1 MSKSN
6 IDIRGWGA
14 VTTLGWSARESAK
27 NLLSG
32 NVRPAD
38 FCTSSHLTN
47 RDLKAFEVSYTGN
60 PLKKSWAMLDSALTE
75 AFSRAGLTAS
85 EIAES
90 CLLVGTTGGLF
101 IRNEYEFTKI
111 VRQNPGK
118 ESPPIACRNRGP
130 GEVADAIAQKYGI
143 GGLIMTF
150 SMACVS
156 SSHALVVAAQLLGQK
171 KIRRAIVV
179 GFEPLLNLTLQ
190 GFASLLLYDQEQ
202 CRPFCANRSGMQLGE
217 AAAAVILEENDSLV
231 KGKNNTELDSKGYRG
246 GEEGAMQAYMSI
258 RRGAADE
265 ANKDS
270 RMKAVRYKFAGGYL
284 FNDNNSLTSAGVDG
298 ELAKNVIGQ
307 TLTAAQIS
315 PAEIVAIKAHGTG
328 TRDND
333 LSEGRGLV
341 KVFGDNLP
349 PVVSLKGAIGHALGA
364 AGAVETAL
372 WISCLEEGML
382 PRSFGFTQIDPEL
395 GFAPSQV
402 NIPAMDGAYLFTFF
416 GFGGTCTS
424 YIIIKNP

>member
-1 MSKSN
+1 MSKGTIN
-6 IDIRGWGA
+6 IRGWGA
-14 VTTLGWSARESAK
+14 VTTLGWNARESAN
-27 NLLSG
+27 NLISG
-32 NVRPAD
+32 NVRQAD

-47 RDLKAFEVSYTGN
+47 RELKAFEVSYTGN
-60 PLKKSWAMLDSALTE
+60 PLQKSWAMLDSALTE
-75 AFSRAGLTAS
+75 AFSRAKLTAS

-101 IRNEYEFTKI
+101 IRNEYEFTEI

-130 GEVADAIAQKYGI
+130 GEVADAIARKYGI
-143 GGLIMTF
+143 NGQAMTF

-156 SSHALVVAAQLLGQK
+156 SSHALVVAAQLLHQK

-179 GFEPLLNLTLQ
+179 GFDPLLNLTLQ

-202 CRPFCANRSGMQLGE
+202 CRPFCANRSGMQIGE
-217 AAAAVILEENDSLV
+217 AAAAVILEENGSSDKN
-231 KGKNNTELDSKGYRG
+231 KG
-246 GEEGAMQAYMSI
+246 
-258 RRGAADE
+258 
-265 ANKDS
+265 
-270 RMKAVRYKFAGGYL
+270 RYLFTGGYL
-284 FNDNNSLTSAGVDG
+284 FNDNNSLTSAGTDG
-298 ELAKNVIGQ
+298 ELVKEVVEQ
-307 TLTAAQIS
+307 SLTSAGVAVRD
-315 PAEIVAIKAHGTG
+315 IVAIKAHGTG

-333 LSEGRGLV
+333 LSEGRGLT
-341 KVFGDNLP
+341 KVFGANLP

-372 WISCLEEGML
+372 WLSCLEEGML

-402 NIPAMDGAYLFTFF
+402 NIPASDGAYLFTFF

>member
-1 MSKSN
+1 MTKSN

-27 NLLSG
+27 NLLTG
-32 NVRPAD
+32 KVLAGD
-38 FCTSSHLTN
+38 FCTSSHLIN
-47 RDLKAFEVSYTGN
+47 RELKAFEIAYNGN
-60 PLKKSWAMLDSALTE
+60 PLEKAWAMIDSALTE
-75 AFSRAGLTAS
+75 AFSRAKLSAA

-101 IRNEYEFTKI
+101 IRNEYEFTEI
-111 VRQNPGK
+111 VRQN
-118 ESPPIACRNRGP
+118 P
-130 GEVADAIAQKYGI
+130 GEVADAIAKKYGI
-143 GGLIMTF
+143 NGMIMTF

-156 SSHALVVAAQLLGQK
+156 SSHALVVAAQLLEQK

-190 GFASLLLYDQEQ
+190 GFASLLLYDDEQ
-202 CRPFCANRSGMQLGE
+202 CRPFCANRSGMQIGE
-217 AAAAVILEENDSLV
+217 AAAAVILEASGSSN
-231 KGKNNTELDSKGYRG
+231 KSKPAYR
-246 GEEGAMQAYMSI
+246 
-258 RRGAADE
+258 
-265 ANKDS
+265 
-270 RMKAVRYKFAGGYL
+270 FAGGYV
-284 FNDNNSLTSAGVDG
+284 FNDNRSLTSAGIDG
-298 ELAKNVIGQ
+298 ELAGNVIGQ

-349 PVVSLKGAIGHALGA
+349 PVVSLKGAIGHSLGA

-372 WISCLEEGML
+372 WLSCQEEGML

-395 GFAPSQV
+395 GFAPSQI
-402 NIPAMDGAYLFTFF
+402 NIPAVDGAYLFTYF

-424 YIIIKNP
+424 YIIIKK

>member
-1 MSKSN
+1 VSKGT

-14 VTTLGWSARESAK
+14 VTTLGWSAWESAK

-101 IRNEYEFTKI
+101 IRNEYEFTEI

-156 SSHALVVAAQLLGQK
+156 SSHALVVAAQLLHQK

-217 AAAAVILEENDSLV
+217 AAAAVILEENGS
-231 KGKNNTELDSKGYRG
+231 SKKSKAAYR
-246 GEEGAMQAYMSI
+246 
-258 RRGAADE
+258 
-265 ANKDS
+265 
-270 RMKAVRYKFAGGYL
+270 FAGGYL

-298 ELAKNVIGQ
+298 EMARNVIGQ

-315 PAEIVAIKAHGTG
+315 PAEIMAIKAHGTG

-349 PVVSLKGAIGHALGA
+349 PVVSLKGAIGHTLGA

-402 NIPAMDGAYLFTFF
+402 NIPALAGAYLCTFF

>member
-1 MSKSN
+1 MSKGT

-32 NVRPAD
+32 NVRQAD

-47 RDLKAFEVSYTGN
+47 REFKAFEVPSEKN
-60 PLKKSWAMLDSALTE
+60 PLDKSWAMMDSAITE

-101 IRNEYEFTKI
+101 IRNEYEFTEI

-143 GGLIMTF
+143 KGLAMTF

-156 SSHALVVAAQLLGQK
+156 SSHALVVAAQLLEQEK
-171 KIRRAIVV
+171 FNRAIVV

-190 GFASLLLYDQEQ
+190 GFASLLLYDSEQ

-217 AAAAVILEENDSLV
+217 ASSCVILERRAVSGQN
-231 KGKNNTELDSKGYRG
+231 SK
-246 GEEGAMQAYMSI
+246 I
-258 RRGAADE
+258 R
-265 ANKDS
+265 
-270 RMKAVRYKFAGGYL
+270 YQFAGGYL
-284 FNDNNSLTSAGVDG
+284 FNDNNSLTSAGTDG
-298 ELAKNVIGQ
+298 ELVKKVVEQ
-307 TLTAAQIS
+307 SLTNAGVAVRDV
-315 PAEIVAIKAHGTG
+315 VAIKAHGTG

-333 LSEGRGLV
+333 LSEGRGLA
-341 KVFGDNLP
+341 KVFGKHLP
-349 PVVSLKGAIGHALGA
+349 PVISLKGAIGHTLGA

-402 NIPAMDGAYLFTFF
+402 NIPAMDGAYLCTFF

>member
-1 MSKSN
+1 VSKSN

-27 NLLSG
+27 NLISG

-47 RDLKAFEVSYTGN
+47 REFKAFEVPSEKN
-60 PLKKSWAMLDSALTE
+60 PLDKSWAMMDSAITE
-75 AFSRAGLTAS
+75 AFSRAGLTSS

-101 IRNEYEFTKI
+101 IRNEYEFTEI
-111 VRQNPGK
+111 VRQNPGA

-130 GEVADAIAQKYGI
+130 GEVADAIARKYGI
-143 GGLIMTF
+143 NGPAMTF

-156 SSHALVVAAQLLGQK
+156 SSHALVVAAQLLEQEK
-171 KIRRAIVV
+171 FNRAIVV
-179 GFEPLLNLTLQ
+179 GFDPLLNLTLQ
-190 GFASLLLYDQEQ
+190 GFASLLLYDSEQ
-202 CRPFCANRSGMQLGE
+202 CRPFCATRSGMQIGE
-217 AAAAVILEENDSLV
+217 AASCVILERRAVSGQN
-231 KGKNNTELDSKGYRG
+231 SKISY
-246 GEEGAMQAYMSI
+246 Q
-258 RRGAADE
+258 
-265 ANKDS
+265 
-270 RMKAVRYKFAGGYL
+270 FAGGYL
-284 FNDNNSLTSAGVDG
+284 FNDNNSLTSAGTDG
-298 ELAKNVIGQ
+298 ELVSNVIGQ

-333 LSEGRGLV
+333 LSEGRGLA
-341 KVFGDNLP
+341 KVFGKHLP
-349 PVVSLKGAIGHALGA
+349 PVISLKGAIGHTLGA

-372 WISCLEEGML
+372 WLSCLEEGTI
-382 PRSFGFTQIDPEL
+382 PRSFGFTEVDPEI

-402 NIPAMDGAYLFTFF
+402 NLPVKVGAYLFTFF

-424 YIIIKNP
+424 YLIIKE

>member
-1 MSKSN
+1 MSKGT

-14 VTTLGWSARESAK
+14 VTTLGWSAWESAK

-32 NVRPAD
+32 NVRPTD

-101 IRNEYEFTKI
+101 IRNEYEFTEI

-156 SSHALVVAAQLLGQK
+156 SSHALVVAAQLLHQK

-217 AAAAVILEENDSLV
+217 AAAAVILEENGS
-231 KGKNNTELDSKGYRG
+231 SKKSK
-246 GEEGAMQAYMSI
+246 AAYS
-258 RRGAADE
+258 
-265 ANKDS
+265 
-270 RMKAVRYKFAGGYL
+270 FAGGYL

-298 ELAKNVIGQ
+298 EMAKNVIGQ

-315 PAEIVAIKAHGTG
+315 PAEIMAIKAHGTG

-349 PVVSLKGAIGHALGA
+349 PVVSLKGAIGHTLGA

-402 NIPAMDGAYLFTFF
+402 NIPALAGAYLCTFF

>member
-1 MSKSN
+1 MNKSN
-6 IDIRGWGA
+6 INIRGWGA
-14 VTTLGWSARESAK
+14 VTTLGWNALESAK
-27 NLLSG
+27 NLISG

-47 RDLKAFEVSYTGN
+47 RELKAFEVSYAGN
-60 PLKKSWAMLDSALTE
+60 PLEKSWAMMDSALTE
-75 AFSRAGLTAS
+75 AFSYAKLTAS

-101 IRNEYEFTKI
+101 IRNEYEFTEI

-130 GEVADAIAQKYGI
+130 GEVANAIAGKYGI
-143 GGLIMTF
+143 NGLAMTF

-156 SSHALVVAAQLLGQK
+156 SSHALVVAAQLLQQK

-202 CRPFCANRSGMQLGE
+202 CRPFCATRSGMQIGE
-217 AAAAVILEENDSLV
+217 AAAAVILEENES
-231 KGKNNTELDSKGYRG
+231 NSKHK
-246 GEEGAMQAYMSI
+246 AAYS
-258 RRGAADE
+258 
-265 ANKDS
+265 
-270 RMKAVRYKFAGGYL
+270 FTGGYL

-298 ELAKNVIGQ
+298 ELVKNVIEQ
-307 TLTAAQIS
+307 TLAAAQKS

-333 LSEGRGLV
+333 LSEGRGLT
-341 KVFGDNLP
+341 KVFEHNLP
-349 PVVSLKGAIGHALGA
+349 PVVSLKGAIGHTLGA

-372 WISCLEEGML
+372 WISCLEGGVL
-382 PRSFGFTQIDPEL
+382 PRSFGFTQLDPEL

-402 NIPAMDGAYLFTFF
+402 NLPATDGAYLFTFF

>member
-27 NLLSG
+27 NLLAG
-32 NVRPAD
+32 NVRQAV
-38 FCTSSHLTN
+38 FCKSSHLTN
-47 RDLKAFEVSYTGN
+47 RELKSFEVPYTGN
-60 PLKKSWAMLDSALTE
+60 PLDKSWAMLDSVLTE
-75 AFSRAGLTAS
+75 AFTRARLSAA

-101 IRNEYEFTKI
+101 IRNEYEFTEI
-111 VRQNPGK
+111 VRHNPDK

-130 GEVADAIAQKYGI
+130 GEVADAIARKYGI
-143 GGLIMTF
+143 NGLAMTF

-156 SSHALVVAAQLLGQK
+156 SSHALVVAAQLLRQK
-171 KIRRAIVV
+171 KVRRAIVV

-190 GFASLLLYDQEQ
+190 GFASLLLYDDEQ
-202 CRPFCANRSGMQLGE
+202 CRPFSANRSGMQIGE
-217 AAAAVILEENDSLV
+217 AAAAVILEDNGSSK
-231 KGKNNTELDSKGYRG
+231 KGKATYR
-246 GEEGAMQAYMSI
+246 
-258 RRGAADE
+258 
-265 ANKDS
+265 
-270 RMKAVRYKFAGGYL
+270 FAGGYL

-298 ELAKNVIGQ
+298 ELVKNVIGQ
-307 TLTAAQIS
+307 SLTTAEIS

-333 LSEGRGLV
+333 LSEGKGMV
-341 KVFGDNLP
+341 KMFGDNLP
-349 PVVSLKGAIGHALGA
+349 PVVSLKGAIGHTLGA

-382 PRSFGFTQIDPEL
+382 PKSFGFTQIDPEL

-402 NIPAMDGAYLFTFF
+402 NIPAKDGAYLCTFF

-424 YIIIKNP
+424 YIIMKK